1 MFEVNNKNTRTTSLT
16 ASSFSIFEFEQVN
29 ISWKYEEY
37 NTKPLRS
44 RHRINKKHYMNI
56 TAQKMKFSI

>member
-37 NTKPLRS
+37 NT
-44 RHRINKKHYMNI
+44 NHYAAGTESTKN
-56 TAQKMKFSI
+56 TT